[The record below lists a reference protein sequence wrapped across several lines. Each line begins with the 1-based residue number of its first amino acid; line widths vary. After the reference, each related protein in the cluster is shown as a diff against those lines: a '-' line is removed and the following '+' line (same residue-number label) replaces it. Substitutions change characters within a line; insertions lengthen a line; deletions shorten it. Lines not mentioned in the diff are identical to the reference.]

1 MIVKAKAL
9 AELED
14 QNQAMKEVR
23 ELQAQWKD
31 TGFVPRKMGD
41 AAWGEFKT
49 ACDVIYHSMRKTQNQ
64 DRVNY
69 KADQKKHAGVRDSK
83 SALETAKRE
92 LSKLENN
99 MGFFQF
105 ANPDSPIV
113 KDALKKVD
121 QARVKVEKA
130 DKVLREERKIIRE
143 SEKKAAAEAA
153 AEEVTTAPTADT
165 GSDSQEPAT
174 ES

>member
-1 MIVKAKAL
+1 
-9 AELED
+9 
-14 QNQAMKEVR
+14 
-23 ELQAQWKD
+23 
-31 TGFVPRKMGD
+31 
-41 AAWGEFKT
+41 
-49 ACDVIYHSMRKTQNQ
+49 VIYQSMRKTQNQ

-83 SALETAKRE
+83 SALEAARRE

-121 QARVKVEKA
+121 QARAKVEKA

-143 SEKKAAAEAA
+143 AEKKAEAA
-153 AEEVTTAPTADT
+153 ATAAEVPATPTAET
-165 GSDSQEPAT
+165 GGDSQEPAT